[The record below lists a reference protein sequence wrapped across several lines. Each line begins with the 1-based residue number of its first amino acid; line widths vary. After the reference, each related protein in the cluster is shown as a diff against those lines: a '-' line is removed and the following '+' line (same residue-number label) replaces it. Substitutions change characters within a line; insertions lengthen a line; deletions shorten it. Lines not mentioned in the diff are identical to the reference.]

1 MKILIQLALIFGIC
15 IAGDIISA
23 LLPFAFPGSV
33 ISMLLMVFLL
43 LSNLLKEATIYES
56 SNFFLKN
63 MTFFFI
69 PAAVSVMEHTVLLKS
84 IWWQLLL
91 VNLVSL
97 LACFVASSWTVMI
110 VSRLLLHWRKKN
122 MFETIAT
129 PLFGITLSLFAYM
142 FGVFVNRKLKNPLAN
157 PLIITMVTIITFLV
171 VFDIPFAVYKSGSDI
186 ISLFLA
192 PVTAVLS
199 VAIYRQREILKHALV
214 PVISGTLAGSL
225 ASLASITWM
234 CNLLDLDPV
243 ILGSLLAKSVT
254 TPIAIAITEQFGG
267 IAALTVASTIISGLL
282 GNLLAPVLGKV
293 FFVSDPVAHGV
304 GIGSCSHALGT
315 SKALELGEVQGAMSS
330 IAISLSGICTV
341 LLAPL
346 FF

>member
-1 MKILIQLALIFGIC
+1 
-15 IAGDIISA
+15 
-23 LLPFAFPGSV
+23 
-33 ISMLLMVFLL
+33 
-43 LSNLLKEATIYES
+43 
-56 SNFFLKN
+56 
-63 MTFFFI
+63 
-69 PAAVSVMEHTVLLKS
+69 
-84 IWWQLLL
+84 
-91 VNLVSL
+91 
-97 LACFVASSWTVMI
+97 
-110 VSRLLLHWRKKN
+110 